1 MGKFHSKGLKS
12 SFSLILLFIW
22 LAIPLALSADEGM
35 WPYNLVPKDYLAKK
49 YNFKVTDEWLDH
61 LRLSSVRFGGASAS
75 FVSPEGL
82 VLTNHHVGR
91 GAIQN
96 LSTAD
101 RDLVKT
107 GYYARTRQEELKCPG
122 VELWVLQEIEEVTDR
137 VLSAE
142 KPEMSPQEAAAARQ
156 KVIAEIEKEATEKSG
171 LRCSVVTL
179 YSGGMYH
186 LYKYKIYNDIRLVFA
201 PEEDIAF
208 FGGDPDN
215 FTYPRYDLDIS
226 LFRIYENDQPLK
238 TQHYLKW
245 KTSPL
250 REGDLVFCSGNPGST
265 GRLLT
270 YDQLIFLRDVNYPFT
285 LKNYKRRQA
294 LLREYCQ
301 KGPEYERIALNTLF
315 GIENSI
321 KAITGYHSGLL
332 DKSLMAKKQ
341 QEEQQLRQAVAAD
354 PEMAKDYG
362 SAWEEIARA
371 QEEYAS
377 FFKPYYFL
385 ERGGAFNTVY
395 FNLARNLVR
404 LAMEKE
410 KPNEQRLTQFREARI
425 ASVKRSLLTPAPIH
439 DDFEIFKLTDSL
451 KQLKEELPDL
461 PETKWLLGSK
471 SAEEVAKEL
480 ITGTKLKDPEVRQQY
495 LDGGLEAIYQSNDPM
510 IKLALLVDPVSR
522 GLRMRYEKNVEAV
535 EVKNGT
541 LIARAMFK
549 LKGTSIPPDATG
561 TLRLSF
567 GVVKGYV
574 ENGKKIPF
582 QTTYAGLFQK
592 AKEKNNQPPWK
603 LPERFLQRRAA
614 LNLNV
619 PLNFVATI
627 DSIGGN
633 SGSPVVNRKGEF
645 VGTLFDGNIQSLPTR
660 FVYEETISRSVMVHA
675 DGIIEALLKIYDAK
689 PLVDELLGRK

>member
-1 MGKFHSKGLKS
+1 MNKFLSNKVKISLGL
-12 SFSLILLFIW
+12 LILFLWLF
-22 LAIPLALSADEGM
+22 LPLAADEGM
-35 WPYNLVPKDYLAKK
+35 WPYNLVPKDYLAKR
-49 YNFKVTDEWLDH
+49 YNFRATDEWLEH
-61 LRLSSVRFGGASAS
+61 LRLASVRFGGASAS
-75 FVSPEGL
+75 FVSPDGL

-96 LSTAD
+96 LSTAE
-101 RDLVKT
+101 RDLIKT
-107 GYYARTRQEELKCPG
+107 GFYARSRQEELKCPG
-122 VELWVLQEIEEVTDR
+122 VELWVLQEIEDVTDR

-142 KPEMSPQEAAAARQ
+142 KPGLTPQEAAAARQ
-156 KVIAEIEKEATEKSG
+156 KVIAELEKEAQEKSG
-171 LRCSVVTL
+171 WRCSVVTL
-179 YSGGMYH
+179 YSGSMYH
-186 LYKYKIYNDIRLVFA
+186 LYKYKTYNDVRLVFA

-226 LFRIYENDQPLK
+226 LFRIYENNQPVK
-238 TQHYLKW
+238 TPHYLKW
-245 KTSPL
+245 KNSPL

-270 YDQLIFLRDVNYPFT
+270 YDQLLFLRDVNYPFT
-285 LKNYKRRQA
+285 IANYKRRQA
-294 LLREYCQ
+294 LLHEYCK

-315 GIENSI
+315 GIENSL
-321 KAITGYHSGLL
+321 KAISGYQSGLL
-332 DKSLMAKKQ
+332 DKNLMAIKQ
-341 QEEQQLRQAVAAD
+341 HEEQQLRQAVAAN
-354 PEMAKDYG
+354 PEMSKEFG
-362 SAWEEIARA
+362 LAWEEIAKA
-371 QEEYAS
+371 QKEYAA

-404 LAMEKE
+404 LAMEKD
-410 KPNEQRLTQFREARI
+410 KPNELRLAEFREARI
-425 ASVKRSLLTPAPIH
+425 AGLKRSLTSPAPIY
-439 DDFEIFKLTDSL
+439 DDFEIYKLTDSL
-451 KQLKEELPDL
+451 QQLKEELPDL

-471 SAEEVAKEL
+471 SCEELAKEL
-480 ITGTKLKDPEVRQQY
+480 VTGTKLKDIEVRKKY
-495 LDGGLEAIYQSNDPM
+495 IDGGLEAIYQSDDPM

-522 GLRMRYEKNVEAV
+522 GLRLRYEKNVEAV
-535 EVKNGT
+535 EIKNGT

-582 QTTYAGLFQK
+582 QTTFAGLYQK
-592 AKEKNNQPPWK
+592 AKEKNFQAPWY
-603 LPERFLQRRAA
+603 LPERYLQKKSA
-614 LNLNV
+614 LNMNV
-619 PLNFVATI
+619 PLNFVATV

-645 VGTLFDGNIQSLPTR
+645 VGVLFDGNIQSLPTR
-660 FVYEETISRSVMVHA
+660 FIYEEKISRSVMVHA
-675 DGIIEALLKIYDAK
+675 DGIIEALIKVYDAK
-689 PLVDELLGRK
+689 PLADELLGK